1 MSVFMRWY
9 GDDVTKK
16 IRQAQARALHDSAE
30 HILTEANKSNPYR
43 EGTLERSGST
53 DVDEETMQ
61 ASVFYDTPYAI
72 RVHEEPGLEY
82 TDPKARWKW
91 LEMTVKEQTDRVVEY
106 IRKHLEDAHR

>member
-9 GDDVTKK
+9 GDDVKKK
-16 IRQAQARALHDSAE
+16 INQAQIKALRDSVE
-30 HILTEANKSNPYR
+30 HLLTEANKTNPYR

-53 DVDEETMQ
+53 DVDESSLQ
-61 ASVFYDTPYAI
+61 GSVYYDTPYAI
-72 RVHEEPGLEY
+72 RMHEEPGLKY